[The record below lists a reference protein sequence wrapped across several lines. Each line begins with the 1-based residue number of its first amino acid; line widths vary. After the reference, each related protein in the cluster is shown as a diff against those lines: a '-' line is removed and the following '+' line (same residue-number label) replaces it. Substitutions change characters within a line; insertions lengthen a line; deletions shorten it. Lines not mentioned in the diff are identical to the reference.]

1 MISIYSLT
9 TKLITLYKDGTT
21 VIMMIVIRI
30 FLRISYDFVG
40 DFGYD
45 HIAIIKNADQSTWTS

>member
-1 MISIYSLT
+1 MS
-9 TKLITLYKDGTT
+9 TKLINFYKDGTT
-21 VIMMIVIRI
+21 VIMMMVIRI
-30 FLRISYDFVG
+30 FLGISYDFVG

>member
-1 MISIYSLT
+1 MS
-9 TKLITLYKDGTT
+9 TKFINFYKDGTT

-45 HIAIIKNADQSTWTS
+45 HTAIIKMLIRVRGRARWTFL

>member
-1 MISIYSLT
+1 MS
-9 TKLITLYKDGTT
+9 TKFINFYNDGTT